1 MELRGRIDR
10 VLEGRLAQAAE
21 KDFKRHMGRLQRM
34 ERQFRRKKQGGKPP
48 MTFSEKQALRAQQH
62 GRFAEMSEAE
72 KDALNAERDAMWAQ
86 IPVHL
91 QDKAKKLAGR

>member
-1 MELRGRIDR
+1 M
-10 VLEGRLAQAAE
+10 LEGRLAQAAE

-48 MTFSEKQALRAQQH
+48 MTFSEKQALKAQQH
-62 GRFAEMSEAE
+62 GRLSDMPEQAKQAF
-72 KDALNAERDAMWAQ
+72 DAERDAMWAQ
-86 IPVHL
+86 IPTHL